1 MSYDSEVL
9 ADSPLVYLELNDT
22 SGTTAADTSGNSRNG
37 TYATT
42 SGTGYQLNQTSII
55 PTRADGNVK
64 FVSSAGSETTNP
76 STGYVTIPYGAWAD
90 LQDAFTVELWYQPPA
105 TRTSGVLAG
114 HRSSVLQWGVIVY
127 PSGEVSF
134 HGWSSD
140 TLLVNAFTT
149 FSTGIDVFDGTPAPW
164 HVVGVKDGTAM
175 RLYINGALVDTAVA
189 PANFRSNT
197 TDAVGI
203 NSLGS
208 AASQGV
214 LGRIA
219 CFALY
224 GSVLSAERISTH
236 YLAGIGNEMVL
247 AESFNAGD
255 ASSYGQ
261 TVVIADSMNV
271 AAVGDPLAHFNLTLA
286 ASVAASAVQT
296 LNQKLHVAL
305 LDSTAVTAA
314 MVGSKFAQF
323 LLAETV
329 GLNAAAGVGSVSAM
343 SLADMITAAVSLRAG
358 DEEYVGWVINP
369 NLAAST
375 AAEGLNFLSMARHKA
390 QYYGLKADGI
400 YRLGGDTDAGANIN
414 AFVSLAQS
422 DFGTPKQK
430 RIPYAYI
437 GAASDGRMLLRV
449 LVNGQSYTYGTK
461 NPSRDMA
468 EQRVDIGKGLR
479 GNYWQFELLNQNG
492 EDFELD
498 KVKFLPVVL
507 ERRI

>member
-42 SGTGYQLNQTSII
+42 SGTGYQLNQTSIV

-76 STGYVTIPYGAWAD
+76 STGYVTIPYGAWAN
-90 LQDAFTVELWYQPPA
+90 LQDNFTVEFWHQPA
-105 TRTSGVLAG
+105 AARTSGVVVG
-114 HRSSVLQWGVIVY
+114 HRNTVLQWDVVLFS
-127 PSGEVSF
+127 SGEYHF
-134 HGWSSD
+134 RGWSTD
-140 TLLVNAFTT
+140 TLLTNPFVCAA
-149 FSTGIDVFDGTPAPW
+149 SDDVFSGSPAPW
-164 HVVGVKDGTAM
+164 HVVGVKAGTEM
-175 RLYINGALVDTAVA
+175 RLYINGALVDTAAA

-197 TDAVGI
+197 TDAVGV
-203 NSLGS
+203 NSVGA

-214 LGRIA
+214 LGRVA

-224 GSVLSAERISTH
+224 GSVLSAERISAH

-247 AESFNAGD
+247 TESFNAGD
-255 ASSYGQ
+255 ASAYGQ
-261 TVVIADSMNV
+261 YVALTDSTSITSDV
-271 AAVGDPLAHFNLTLA
+271 DPLAHFNLTFA

-296 LNQKLHVAL
+296 LNQKLNVAL
-305 LDSTAVTAA
+305 LDSTSIAAA

-329 GLNAAAGVGSVSAM
+329 GLNAAAGVGSVSVM
-343 SLADMITAAVSLRAG
+343 SLADLITAAVSLRAG

-390 QYYGLKADGI
+390 QYYGLKADGL

-468 EQRVDIGKGLR
+468 EQRVDVGKGLR

-492 EDFELD
+492 EDFEID

>member
-1 MSYDSEVL
+1 LFDSKPHHVVG
-9 ADSPLVYLELNDT
+9 ACGTASMRVYLDGVVGALYFASGLPAMASNAADPIIFGGLATSGHMAGFLGWMSHCASYGSELSAARIAAHYTAGFGNVVTLNQQWALYAAQEMTLTEGVSLGSTLAYIANYPFVLNDT
-22 SGTTAADTSGNSRNG
+22 LN
-37 TYATT
+37 ATEDAR
-42 SGTGYQLNQTSII
+42 LVA
-55 PTRADGNVK
+55 RAGL
-64 FVSSAGSETTNP
+64 S
-76 STGYVTIPYGAWAD
+76 
-90 LQDAFTVELWYQPPA
+90 
-105 TRTSGVLAG
+105 LA
-114 HRSSVLQWGVIVY
+114 
-127 PSGEVSF
+127 
-134 HGWSSD
+134 
-140 TLLVNAFTT
+140 
-149 FSTGIDVFDGTPAPW
+149 
-164 HVVGVKDGTAM
+164 
-175 RLYINGALVDTAVA
+175 
-189 PANFRSNT
+189 
-197 TDAVGI
+197 
-203 NSLGS
+203 
-208 AASQGV
+208 
-214 LGRIA
+214 
-219 CFALY
+219 
-224 GSVLSAERISTH
+224 
-236 YLAGIGNEMVL
+236 
-247 AESFNAGD
+247 
-255 ASSYGQ
+255 
-261 TVVIADSMNV
+261 
-271 AAVGDPLAHFNLTLA
+271 AAVN
-286 ASVAASAVQT
+286 ASAVQT
-296 LNQKLHVAL
+296 LNQKLNVAL
-305 LDSTAVTAA
+305 LDSTSIAA
-314 MVGSKFAQF
+314 AAVGSKFAQF

-329 GLNAAAGVGSVSAM
+329 GLNAAVSVGSISAM
-343 SLADMITAAVSLRAG
+343 SLSDLITAAVSLRAG

-390 QYYGLKADGI
+390 QYYGLKADGL

>member
-22 SGTTAADTSGNSRNG
+22 SGTTATDTSGNSRNG

-42 SGTGYQLNQTSII
+42 SGTGYSLNQTGII
-55 PTRADGNVK
+55 ATRADGNVK
-64 FVSSAGSETTNP
+64 FVSTGGSETTNP

-90 LQDAFTVELWYQPPA
+90 TQDNFTVEFWYKPPTA
-105 TRTSGVLAG
+105 RTGGIIAG
-114 HRSSVLQWGVIVY
+114 HRNTVLQWDINLFA
-127 PSGEVSF
+127 SGDIAF
-134 HGWSSD
+134 RGWD
-140 TLLVNAFTT
+140 TDTT
-149 FSTGIDVFDGTPAPW
+149 LAAAYSTESEGIDVFSGTPKAW
-164 HVVGVKDGTAM
+164 HVVAVKSGTSM
-175 RLYINGALVDTAVA
+175 YLYIDGALVGTSVA
-189 PANFRSNT
+189 PANLRSNT

-203 NSLGS
+203 NSTGS

-214 LGRIA
+214 LGRVA

-224 GSVLSAERISTH
+224 GSALSAARISTH
-236 YLAGIGNEMVL
+236 YLAGVGNEMVL
-247 AESFNAGD
+247 TESFNAGD
-255 ASSYGQ
+255 ASAYGQ
-261 TVVIADSMNV
+261 YVALTDSTSVTSVV
-271 AAVGDPLAHFNLTLA
+271 DPLAHFNLTFA

-305 LDSTAVTAA
+305 LDSTAVMAA
-314 MVGSKFAQF
+314 IVGSKFAQF
-323 LLAETV
+323 LLAETI
-329 GLNAAAGVGSVSAM
+329 GLNAAVGVGSKSAM
-343 SLADMITAAVSLRAG
+343 SLADLITAAVSLRAG
-358 DEEYVGWVINP
+358 NEEYVGWVINP

-390 QYYGLKADGI
+390 QYYGLKADGL
-400 YRLGGDTDAGANIN
+400 YRLGGDTDAGADIN

-479 GNYWQFELLNQNG
+479 GNYWRFELLNQNG
-492 EDFELD
+492 EDFEID

>member
-1 MSYDSEVL
+1 MNASGSSFSIEAWFQIPSTLNRYAQAMALASRRVTSPIQWELRCAGAGGVPTMFRWETAFATAYGQPSYLATCGDSKETAVEAQVGGGNYESAQEDYGAPGML
-9 ADSPLVYLELNDT
+9 DLFDSKPHHVVGACGTASMRVYLDGVVGALYFASGLPAMASNAADPIIFGGLATSGHMAGFLGWMSHCASYGSELSAARIAAHYTAGFGNVVTLNQQWALYAAQEMTLTEGVSLGSTLAYIANYPFVLNDT
-22 SGTTAADTSGNSRNG
+22 LN
-37 TYATT
+37 ATEDAR
-42 SGTGYQLNQTSII
+42 LVA
-55 PTRADGNVK
+55 RAGL
-64 FVSSAGSETTNP
+64 S
-76 STGYVTIPYGAWAD
+76 
-90 LQDAFTVELWYQPPA
+90 
-105 TRTSGVLAG
+105 LA
-114 HRSSVLQWGVIVY
+114 
-127 PSGEVSF
+127 
-134 HGWSSD
+134 
-140 TLLVNAFTT
+140 
-149 FSTGIDVFDGTPAPW
+149 
-164 HVVGVKDGTAM
+164 
-175 RLYINGALVDTAVA
+175 
-189 PANFRSNT
+189 
-197 TDAVGI
+197 
-203 NSLGS
+203 
-208 AASQGV
+208 
-214 LGRIA
+214 
-219 CFALY
+219 
-224 GSVLSAERISTH
+224 
-236 YLAGIGNEMVL
+236 
-247 AESFNAGD
+247 
-255 ASSYGQ
+255 
-261 TVVIADSMNV
+261 
-271 AAVGDPLAHFNLTLA
+271 AAVN
-286 ASVAASAVQT
+286 ASAVQT
-296 LNQKLHVAL
+296 LNQKLNVAL
-305 LDSTAVTAA
+305 LDSTSIAA
-314 MVGSKFAQF
+314 AAVGSKFAQF

-329 GLNAAAGVGSVSAM
+329 GLNAAVSVGSISAM
-343 SLADMITAAVSLRAG
+343 SLSDLITAAVSLRAG

-390 QYYGLKADGI
+390 QYYGLKADGL